1 MNRKERRAH
10 KFGHFSPNR
19 KYYQMGHRYQ
29 GLEKE
34 MFLAEREYIDEV
46 NCDESRDAFWE
57 TFYLP

>member
-19 KYYQMGHRYQ
+19 IWHLPVDKYQ

-34 MFLAEREYIDEV
+34 MFLAEREYVLEV
-46 NCDESRDAFWE
+46 DTDSSRDDFWE
-57 TFYLP
+57 VFYLP